1 MSEASTL
8 QLSSPISL
16 SFGRRRFLRQS
27 IGIGAAAGLPWG
39 LADAQPMPGG
49 TVVPR
54 FTTAA
59 PGILTKR
66 VERTGDVLP
75 ALGLGTFLTFDLLP
89 GAPRSHLAE
98 VARRYWDAG
107 VRVLDTSPLYGSA
120 ETTVGDFVNA
130 TGNSGQLFIANKL
143 WVTGEFLADEGH
155 ALKSLRESQLRLWRS
170 SFDVMQ
176 CHSLVNVDVAVP
188 LMNIWKKEGFT
199 RLVGVT
205 HHEND
210 YHEVL
215 ARWVQRNVVDFVQVN
230 YSIANRNAERTVL
243 AAAQQRGVSVL
254 VNMAMEKGRLHKAIG
269 HNPLPDFA
277 LELGIQSWAQYFLK
291 FVMSH
296 PAVTCCLSS
305 TANPDHAQDNLGAL
319 QGPIPD
325 AAMRERMARHVEG
338 LPGFSQVASLPWY
351 PDKQQQYQGLIRRA
365 QAVQR
370 ART

>member
-1 MSEASTL
+1 MQDPFHRALHARSD
-8 QLSSPISL
+8 
-16 SFGRRRFLRQS
+16 RRGFLRQS
-27 IGIGAAAGLPWG
+27 AGIGAAAAALSWD
-39 LADAQPMPGG
+39 LVHAQTAAGA
-49 TVVPR
+49 TTAPR
-54 FTTAA
+54 FATAA
-59 PGILTKR
+59 PGIITKR

-98 VARRYWDAG
+98 VAKRYWDAG

-120 ETTVGDFVNA
+120 EVTIGDLA
-130 TGNSGQLFIANKL
+130 SSTGHNEQLFIANKL

-170 SFDVMQ
+170 RFDVMQ

-188 LMNIWKKEGFT
+188 LMEIWKKEGFT

-210 YHEVL
+210 YHDVL
-215 ARWVQRNVVDFVQVN
+215 TKWVQRGAVDVVQVN
-230 YSIANRNAERTVL
+230 YSIANRQAERTVF

-254 VNMAMEKGRLHKAIG
+254 VNMSMEKGRLHKAIG
-269 HNPLPDFA
+269 QAPLPDFA
-277 LELGIQSWAQYFLK
+277 RELGIESWAQYFLK

-305 TANPDHAQDNLGAL
+305 TANPAHAQDNLGAL
-319 QGPIPD
+319 RGPLPD
-325 AAMRERMARHVEG
+325 AAMRERMARHVEA

-365 QAVQR
+365 QAAQR